1 VTHTHFPIKKENARF
16 PILSCAVEWRKVYA
30 SMGEPRAI
38 LIVEDSPDDLL
49 LIRRAF
55 ERGQIANPVHV
66 VFDGEQAISYL
77 AGENAYADRARFP
90 LPALVLLDL
99 RLPRKSGFE
108 VLKWIRGHGEL
119 SRLPVVVLSTSHAEN
134 EIGRAYDL
142 GANSYLVKPVSTE
155 ALTRL
160 VQAMDFG
167 WMRHTTPPPPDAR
180 PFA

>member
-1 VTHTHFPIKKENARF
+1 
-16 PILSCAVEWRKVYA
+16 
-30 SMGEPRAI
+30 MGEPRTI

-55 ERGQIANPVHV
+55 ERGQIASPVHV
-66 VFDGEQAISYL
+66 VFDGEEALAYL
-77 AGENAYADRARFP
+77 AGENQYADRARFP

-108 VLKWIRGHGEL
+108 VLKWIRGHSEL
-119 SRLPVVVLSTSHAEN
+119 SSLPVVVLSSSHAEN

-142 GANSYLVKPVSTE
+142 GANSYLAKPVSTD
-155 ALTRL
+155 ALLRL

-167 WMRHTTPPPPDAR
+167 WMRHTPPPPPPDAR
-180 PFA
+180 TFLL

>member
-1 VTHTHFPIKKENARF
+1 
-16 PILSCAVEWRKVYA
+16 
-30 SMGEPRAI
+30 MGEPRAI

-55 ERGQIANPVHV
+55 DRGQIANPVHV
-66 VFDGEQAISYL
+66 VSDGEQAISYL

-108 VLKWIRGHGEL
+108 VLKWVRGHAEL

-155 ALTRL
+155 ALMRL

-180 PFA
+180 PFT